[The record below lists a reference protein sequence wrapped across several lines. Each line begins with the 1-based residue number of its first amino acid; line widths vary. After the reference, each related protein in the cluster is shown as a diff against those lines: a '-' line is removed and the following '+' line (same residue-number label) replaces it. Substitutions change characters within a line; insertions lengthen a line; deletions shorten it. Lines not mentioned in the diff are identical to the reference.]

1 MPNPSAVLYRYGKAF
16 DLLTDIPST
25 GSATS
30 VYDLSLTGTIN
41 YDVITQNILI
51 YTGDALDD
59 WILNIRGNNSVALND
74 LMSIN
79 QSIDIALFATI
90 GNIFYYQNSLTVD
103 GSQINVQWPNSIQ
116 PTTGNLDCI
125 DVYQIKI
132 LKTGDATF
140 VVSASMSEAAFQ

>member
-16 DLLTDIPST
+16 DSLTDIPST

-30 VYDLSLTGTIN
+30 VYDLPLTGTIN

-51 YTGDALDD
+51 YTGNVSGN
-59 WILNIRGNNSVALND
+59 WIINVRGNDSVTLND
-74 LMSIN
+74 FMSID

-90 GNIFYYQNSLTVD
+90 GNIFYYQNSLAID
-103 GSQINVQWPNSIQ
+103 GSPINVQWPNNIQ

-140 VVSASMSEAAFQ
+140 LVSASMSEAAFQ